1 MSARKMLLTPFLATS
16 LMVACATAPD
26 STSSHSSPTAA
37 TAAPSPS
44 PTPATK
50 QYTLVPQPESQ
61 VAGTIR
67 VARSAEGIT
76 LTATVTGLDPNRIYI
91 VDADPLAC
99 MFFVGGPSQSF
110 AQKLT
115 ADPTGSGSAVW
126 TVPNGMAANA
136 NVQVLT
142 SVGTFA
148 TLACVDLH

>member
-1 MSARKMLLTPFLATS
+1 MTLRNILLTLSIATS
-16 LMVACATAPD
+16 MLVACATAPD

-37 TAAPSPS
+37 TTAPT
-44 PTPATK
+44 PTPAAANK
-50 QYTLVPQPESQ
+50 VFTLAPQPGSQ
-61 VAGTIR
+61 VGGTIQ
-67 VARSAEGIT
+67 VARAAEGVT
-76 LTATVTGLDPNRIYI
+76 LTATVTGLDPSRIYI
-91 VDADPLAC
+91 VDADPLSC

-115 ADPTGSGSAVW
+115 ADATGSGTAVW

-148 TLACVDLH
+148 TLACVDIH